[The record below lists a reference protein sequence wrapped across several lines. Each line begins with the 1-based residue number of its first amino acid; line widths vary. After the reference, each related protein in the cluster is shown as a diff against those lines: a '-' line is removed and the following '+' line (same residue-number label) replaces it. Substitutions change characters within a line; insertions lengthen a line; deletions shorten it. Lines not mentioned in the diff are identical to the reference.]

1 MRVDNEIQHIVW
13 DWNGTL
19 LADNHAVLAA
29 VNAVCGAFGRA
40 PIDLEHWRAIF
51 SRPLQACY
59 ERLLERS
66 LGVEDWARIDA
77 LYHEAYREQL
87 HTCGLAEGVPKRLHT
102 WAEAGGSQSLLSM
115 WFHEELVP
123 LVDELGLSELFD
135 RIDGIREQVGGG
147 SKATYLQR
155 HLERLDRKPHEAVL
169 IGDVVDDAAA
179 AEQVGAHCV
188 LVSTGVM
195 SRASLVETGVP
206 VCGSV
211 DEAVAHVAD
220 EHRLNGSR

>member
-1 MRVDNEIQHIVW
+1 MADREAPSRPRPEHIVW

-29 VNAVCGAFGRA
+29 VNAVCEEFERA

-59 ERLLERS
+59 ERLLDRS
-66 LGVEDWARIDA
+66 LDAADWARIDA
-77 LYHEAYREQL
+77 LYHDAYRELL
-87 HTCGLAEGVPKRLHT
+87 HTCGLADGVPERLHV

-123 LVDELGLSELFD
+123 LVEKLGLAELFD
-135 RIDGIREQVGGG
+135 RVDGIREQVGGG
-147 SKATYLQR
+147 SKAAYLQR
-155 HLERLDRKPHEAVL
+155 HLERLGRRPHEAVL
-169 IGDVVDDAAA
+169 IGDVVDDAEAA
-179 AEQVGAHCV
+179 AQVGAHCV

-206 VCGSV
+206 VCDSV
-211 DEAVAHVAD
+211 EEAVARIAAPT
-220 EHRLNGSR
+220 G